1 MLNFYVVYLTDSASE
16 SLFDSEEEPDA
27 SEIKKS
33 SFQVTTR
40 TPSTAGK
47 TSQYGS
53 ESQRMAVRVTTPLGK
68 FYVLTCVMLLY
79 YRCLSMYL
87 RVL

>member
-1 MLNFYVVYLTDSASE
+1 MLNFYVVCLTDSDSE
-16 SLFDSEEEPDA
+16 SLFNSEGEPDA

-40 TPSTAGK
+40 TPSTAGRP
-47 TSQYGS
+47 SQYGS
-53 ESQRMAVRVTTPLGK
+53 ESQRMAVSVTTPVGN

-79 YRCLSMYL
+79 SCISL
-87 RVL
+87 

>member
-1 MLNFYVVYLTDSASE
+1 MLNFYVVCLTDSDSE

-40 TPSTAGK
+40 TPSTTGRP
-47 TSQYGS
+47 SQYGC
-53 ESQRMAVRVTTPLGK
+53 ESQRMAVCVTTPVSN

-79 YRCLSMYL
+79 SCISLWI
-87 RVL
+87 VCT